1 MRQYLP
7 LIIMLSSVVLFMVYA
22 IITMVIHPV

>member
-7 LIIMLSSVVLFMVYA
+7 LIIMLSSVGLFMVYA